1 MTFFRNPEIKKTLLL
16 HLFLTAQFTLAALFL
31 CFYFSPENGY
41 DSLSLSL
48 HFHFSSLFGRCFWA
62 LFCFALCSV
71 FTALHLLS
79 TYRRYQKI
87 QRLSLEIDHVL
98 HGADVLDFSDYREGE
113 LSILK
118 IEIDKMLVRL
128 REQAEDLKADSQYLS
143 SALADISH
151 QIRTPLTSIRLVLSL
166 LSESGLSREEH
177 RSLIHQLSI
186 LISRIDWLIAA
197 LLKLSRLDA
206 GTVTL
211 NQEYIFVQDLVAAAV
226 TPLEISMELR
236 EQRFTFSAANGKE
249 AFRGD
254 FAWTAEAIGNLLKNC
269 MEHTPP
275 GGEIRAFTS
284 ENAIFTELIIE
295 DNGPGFAREDLPRL
309 FERFYKGKNSGEE
322 SIGIGLSLSRTI
334 LSRQN
339 ATIKAE
345 NRPQGG
351 ARFILHFYNQIPQQL
366 MEQK

>member
-16 HLFLTAQFTLAALFL
+16 HLALTAFFTLAAFFL
-31 CFYFSPENGY
+31 GLYLLPEARSSFLSVSSLWAFSPPSSVLLLAFLSFGLCMVFTVLHLFSTRKRY
-41 DSLSLSL
+41 RRIRQLSLN
-48 HFHFSSLFGRCFWA
+48 
-62 LFCFALCSV
+62 
-71 FTALHLLS
+71 
-79 TYRRYQKI
+79 
-87 QRLSLEIDHVL
+87 IDQVL
-98 HGADVLDFSDYREGE
+98 HGDDTLTFSDYREGE

-143 SALADISH
+143 SSLADISH
-151 QIRTPLTSIRLVLSL
+151 QIRTPLTSIHLVLSL
-166 LSESGLSREEH
+166 LSEPGLPKEER
-177 RSLIHQLSI
+177 RSLTQQLSI
-186 LISRIDWLIAA
+186 LISRIDWLIEA

-206 GTVTL
+206 GTVSL
-211 NQEYIFVQDLVAAAV
+211 NQEYVFVRDLVAAAV

-236 EQRFTFSAANGKE
+236 EQQFSFTGANGSE

-254 FAWTAEAIGNLLKNC
+254 FAWTAEALGNLLKNC

-275 GGEIRAFTS
+275 GGEILVS
-284 ENAIFTELIIE
+284 SSDNAIFTELIVE
-295 DNGPGFAREDLPRL
+295 DNGPGFAVEDLPRL

-345 NRPQGG
+345 NRPSGG
-351 ARFILHFYNQIPQQL
+351 ARFIIHFY
-366 MEQK
+366 K

>member
-16 HLFLTAQFTLAALFL
+16 HLTFTVLFTLAAFFL
-31 CFYFSPENGY
+31 GLYLLPETGGESAALPFLRSFSLPLGAC
-41 DSLSLSL
+41 LLA
-48 HFHFSSLFGRCFWA
+48 FFSFV
-62 LFCFALCSV
+62 LCLA

-79 TYRRYQKI
+79 TYKRYRRIRK
-87 QRLSLEIDHVL
+87 LSLEIDQVL
-98 HGADVLDFSDYREGE
+98 HGADTLQFHDYQEGE

-128 REQAEDLKADSQYLS
+128 REQAEDLKADSQFLAS
-143 SALADISH
+143 SLADISH
-151 QIRTPLTSIRLVLSL
+151 QIRTPLTSIHLVLSL
-166 LSESGLSREEH
+166 LSDPELPKEEQ
-177 RSLIHQLSI
+177 RSLVRQLSI
-186 LISRIDWLIAA
+186 LISRIDWLIEA

-211 NQEYIFVQDLVAAAV
+211 NREYIFVRDLVMAAAA
-226 TPLEISMELR
+226 PLEISMELR
-236 EQRFTFSAANGKE
+236 EQQFSFSTKSGDE

-254 FAWTAEAIGNLLKNC
+254 FSWTAEALGNLLKNC
-269 MEHTPP
+269 MEHTPM
-275 GGEIRAFTS
+275 GGTIQVFAS
-284 ENAIFTELIIE
+284 ENAIFTELIVE
-295 DNGPGFAREDLPRL
+295 DNGSGFAKEDLPRL

-334 LSRQN
+334 LSRQD

-351 ARFILHFYNQIPQQL
+351 ARFIIHFY
-366 MEQK
+366 K

>member
-16 HLFLTAQFTLAALFL
+16 YFILTVFFTLASFFL
-31 CFYFSPENGY
+31 GFYLEPEEGNGSVPLSSARIFSP
-41 DSLSLSL
+41 LSAGSFL
-48 HFHFSSLFGRCFWA
+48 A
-62 LFCFALCSV
+62 LFCFCLCMA
-71 FTALHLLS
+71 FTGLYLLS
-79 TYRRYQKI
+79 TYKRYRKI
-87 QRLSLEIDHVL
+87 RNLSLDIDQVL
-98 HGADVLDFSDYREGE
+98 HGTDALNFSDYREGE

-128 REQAEDLKADSQYLS
+128 REQAEDLKADSQYLAAS
-143 SALADISH
+143 LADISH
-151 QIRTPLTSIRLVLSL
+151 QIRTPLTSIHLILSL
-166 LSESGLSREEH
+166 LSESGLSQEEH
-177 RSLIHQLSI
+177 RSLVRQLSI
-186 LISRIDWLIAA
+186 LISRIDWLIEA

-211 NQEYIFVQDLVAAAV
+211 NQEYVFIQELVAAAV

-236 EQRFTFSAANGKE
+236 EQRFSFSAENGKE

-254 FAWTAEAIGNLLKNC
+254 FAWTAEAVGNLLKNC

-284 ENAIFTELIIE
+284 ENTIFTELIIE
-295 DNGPGFAREDLPRL
+295 DNGPGFAKEDLPRL

-334 LSRQN
+334 LSLQD

-351 ARFILHFYNQIPQQL
+351 ARFILHFY
-366 MEQK
+366 K